1 MGEKFTGG
9 GNSLR
14 DKESGIIEQ
23 EGTEVI
29 YREVNRNS

>member
-1 MGEKFTGG
+1 MGGKFTGG

-23 EGTEVI
+23 ERTEVI
-29 YREVNRNS
+29 YREGNRNS